1 MLGADE
7 FAARMERLGP
17 FEPHPTLAVAVSGG
31 ADSLSLALLAD
42 RWARDQGG
50 RILALIVDH
59 ALRDASAAEAAL
71 TADRL
76 AACGIAHRTFTLTD
90 LPPGSGLAERARQA
104 RYRTLTEACAA
115 AGIVHLLLGHHLADQ
130 AETLLIR
137 ALGGSTASGLAA
149 MAPRLETSQLRLL
162 RPLLDVP
169 PGQLRAYLG
178 AAGIGW
184 VEDPSNRKM
193 DALLPRLRTLRADR
207 EGVGSATFA
216 LAAAAAAHAAARGAR
231 EREAAIAMAR
241 TITVRP
247 EGFAVLPHEPI
258 PPDVFAALVRT
269 ISGAAYPA
277 DTAGIAALAGAPRP
291 ATLAGIRLIE
301 ANWAADGRVA
311 VPSLLMLREEA
322 AIAADVAAVPGAI
335 WDGRYRVRAAPAAL
349 GSLPEGLV
357 LGKLGDAAARFRRG
371 SNLPSAVL
379 RTLPALWHRPEIGA
393 GVSQTGENA
402 ENREKLVAVPH
413 LGYGDGQVSAS
424 IEVVFA
430 PPRPAA
436 PASFT
441 A

>member
-1 MLGADE
+1 
-7 FAARMERLGP
+7 MEHLGP
-17 FEPHPTLAVAVSGG
+17 FEPSPTVAVAVSGG

-42 RWARDQGG
+42 RWARDRGG

-59 ALRDASAAEAAL
+59 ALRDGSAAEAAL

-76 AACGIAHRTFTLTD
+76 AARAIAHRIFTLTD

-104 RYRTLTEACAA
+104 RYRVLTEACAT

-130 AETLLIR
+130 AETVLIR

-162 RPLLDVP
+162 RPLLDIP
-169 PGQLRAYLG
+169 PGQMRAFLC
-178 AAGIGW
+178 AAGTGW
-184 VEDPSNRKM
+184 VEDPSNRKT
-193 DALLPRLRTLRADR
+193 DALRPLLRALRADR
-207 EGVGSATFA
+207 DGVGSASFA
-216 LAAAAAAHAAARGAR
+216 LAAAAAAHGAARGAH
-231 EREAAIAMAR
+231 EREAAEAMAR

-269 ISGAAYPA
+269 ISGAPYPA

-301 ANWAADGRVA
+301 ANWAADGKTA
-311 VPSLLMLREEA
+311 IPSLLMLREEA
-322 AIAADVAAVPGAI
+322 AIAAHVPALPGAI
-335 WDGRYRVRAAPAAL
+335 WDGRYRLRATTAAP
-349 GSLPEGLV
+349 GSLPDGLV
-357 LGKLGDAAARFRRG
+357 LGKLGDAAASLRRG
-371 SNLPSAVL
+371 SSLPSAVL
-379 RTLPALWHRPEIGA
+379 RTLPALWRQPDRPDAVVPSGKN
-393 GVSQTGENA
+393 G

-436 PASFT
+436 PASF
-441 A
+441 AA